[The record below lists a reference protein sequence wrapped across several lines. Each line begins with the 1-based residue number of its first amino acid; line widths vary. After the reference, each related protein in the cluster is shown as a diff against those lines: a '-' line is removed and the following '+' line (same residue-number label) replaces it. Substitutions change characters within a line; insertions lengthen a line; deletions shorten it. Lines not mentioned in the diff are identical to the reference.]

1 MSCPSTAAEP
11 AVEGVRPQSASFS
24 THLPQLSDGEE
35 LKSVS
40 VTEQSDSLLILLE
53 GIVEVG

>member
-1 MSCPSTAAEP
+1 MSYPSTAAEP
-11 AVEGVRPQSASFS
+11 VVEGVRPQSASFS
-24 THLPQLSDGEE
+24 THLPRLTDGGE
-35 LKSVS
+35 LKSAS